1 MAAAFRLDEM
11 NMTRVSPRQND
22 YAQNGS
28 FVVVAVFRHPSH
40 TKRPICRRSP
50 LPSIPAFS
58 NFLGTSQAKS
68 LFLPSHSAA
77 SDFHLSKFFADLPC
91 VNSIFV
97 RVRLTPIRGT
107 FHGPFC
113 AILGSS
119 WARLGPSWGRL
130 GATLP
135 HLGAVLRPSW
145 GHLHSFS
152 AVHTSCSL

>member
-1 MAAAFRLDEM
+1 MAGAFRLDEM

-22 YAQNGS
+22 DAQNVP

-50 LPSIPAFS
+50 LPSTPAFS

-68 LFLPSHSAA
+68 LFLPSHSGA
-77 SDFHLSKFFADLPC
+77 SDFYLSKFLRTSHALAPFFCQFASPL
-91 VNSIFV
+91 FV
-97 RVRLTPIRGT
+97 ALSRGA
-107 FHGPFC
+107 FC

-119 WARLGPSWGRL
+119 WAHLGPSWGRL

-135 HLGAVLRPSW
+135 HPGAVLRPSW
-145 GHLHSFS
+145 GHLHAFP
-152 AVHTSCSL
+152 AVHTSYSL